1 LNSQSNYKKDEN
13 YMKRILAVA
22 LALMCASVAFARDN
36 DDSVVR
42 WKNIVG
48 VITSVGVDNPVSTI
62 KAGATPWSVNSGRAR
77 VNLTTG
83 AAFFEVEGLSINGGT
98 ATGTPGPISAV
109 FGTLVCNA
117 GQNNQ
122 VITDTVA
129 VPLNVHGDANF
140 TGILQNIPSTCSN
153 PLFLVRIAAPA
164 GAAGRWIATGAG
176 RFIGDNDND
185 HDRN

>member
-1 LNSQSNYKKDEN
+1 
-13 YMKRILAVA
+13 MKRILAVA
-22 LALMCASVAFARDN
+22 LALLCATVAFARDN

-83 AAFFEVEGLSINGGT
+83 ATSFEVEGLNINGGT
-98 ATGTPGPISAV
+98 STGTPGPISAII
-109 FGTLVCNA
+109 GTLVCNA
-117 GQNNQ
+117 GQNDQ
-122 VITDTVA
+122 VIIDTIA
-129 VPLNVHGDANF
+129 VPLNSHGDASF
-140 TGILQNIPSTCSN
+140 SGTLQNIPATCTN
-153 PLFLVRIAAPA
+153 PLFLIRISAPA
-164 GAAGRWIATGAG
+164 GAAGRWIATGTG
-176 RFIGDNDND
+176 RFIGDDND